1 MEFLKAILGEE
12 LYSQVEEKINSYNSD
27 EKNKDNQVKIVN
39 LSEGKYIGKEKFDA
53 KETELT
59 GVRQQ
64 LEDANN
70 TIKTYEDM
78 DVEGI
83 KKSVQDWQTKYD
95 TDTKALQDKL
105 SKRDYDY
112 AVEKKVDSLKFSSAS
127 AKKAFTTDLIAKEL
141 KLENDNLLGFEDFV
155 KEYKEAD
162 PGAFVVEQEPGT
174 KEKPAFGS
182 STLGEESGASEL
194 DDLMDVMG
202 LNQNK

>member
-53 KETELT
+53 KETELD
-59 GVRQQ
+59 GVKQQ

-78 DVEGI
+78 DIEGI

-95 TDTKALQDKL
+95 ADTKDLQDKL
-105 SKRDYDY
+105 AKKDYDY
-112 AVEKKVDSLKFSSAS
+112 AVEKRVEGIKFSSIS
-127 AKKAFTTDLIAKEL
+127 AKKAFTSDLIAKGL
-141 KLENDNLLGFEDFV
+141 KLENDNLLGFDDFV
-155 KEYKEAD
+155 KEYKETD
-162 PGAFVVEQEPGT
+162 PTAFEKEQET
-174 KEKPAFGS
+174 KPKPTFGS
-182 STLGEESGASEL
+182 PTPGEESGATEL
-194 DDLMDVMG
+194 DDIMSVMG
-202 LNQNK
+202 LKQEK

>member
-12 LYSQVEEKINSYNSD
+12 LYSQVEEKINSYNSG

-53 KETELT
+53 KETELD

-64 LEDANN
+64 LEDANA

-95 TDTKALQDKL
+95 EDTKDLQDKL
-105 SKRDYDY
+105 AKKDYDY
-112 AVEKKVDSLKFSSAS
+112 AVEKRVEGIKFSSTS
-127 AKKAFTTDLIAKEL
+127 AKKAFTSDLIAKGL
-141 KLENDNLLGFEDFV
+141 KLENDNLLGFDDFV

-162 PGAFVVEQEPGT
+162 PTAFVNEEDPGA
-174 KEKPAFGS
+174 KKKPSFGS
-182 STLGEESGASEL
+182 PTPGEEGGTSEL
-194 DDLMDVMG
+194 DDIMNVMG
-202 LNQNK
+202 INNEK